1 MTKPE
6 LISAVS
12 EKIGATKKDTKIF
25 VDTILEVITDT
36 MATGES
42 VNLYGFG
49 SFNILSKDACERRNP
64 KTGEKMPVPAK
75 NYPKFKASQG
85 LKDAVNA

>member
-6 LISAVS
+6 LINAVS

-25 VDTILEVITDT
+25 VDTILDVITET

-64 KTGEKMPVPAK
+64 LTGDMISVPAK

>member
-6 LISAVS
+6 LINAVS
-12 EKIGATKKDTKIF
+12 EKIGATKKDTKVF
-25 VDTILEVITDT
+25 VDTVFEVITET

-64 KTGEKMPVPAK
+64 MTGDMISVPAK

>member
-6 LISAVS
+6 LINVVS
-12 EKIGATKKDTKIF
+12 EKVGATKKDTKIF
-25 VDTILEVITDT
+25 VDTIFDVIADT

-49 SFNILSKDACERRNP
+49 SFNLLAKDACERRNP
-64 KTGEKMPVPAK
+64 QTGEMVKVAAK
-75 NYPKFKASQG
+75 NYPKFKASKS
-85 LKDAVNA
+85 LKEAVNA